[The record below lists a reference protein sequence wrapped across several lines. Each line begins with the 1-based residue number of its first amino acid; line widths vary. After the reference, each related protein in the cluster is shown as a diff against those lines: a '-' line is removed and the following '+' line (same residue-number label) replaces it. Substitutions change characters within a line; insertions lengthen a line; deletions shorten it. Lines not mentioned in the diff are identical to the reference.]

1 MGPYLGPIG
10 GRYRLA
16 YRVGVESCSLVKH
29 FSFDINFSEIYFNIT
44 YRYSLQVAIFGSTNY
59 GISSYVP
66 TAVKSCQNTISK
78 YNAIYYWSINWIFP
92 QNQYNYPIISNITN
106 Y

>member
-1 MGPYLGPIG
+1 MGPIG

-29 FSFDINFSEIYFNIT
+29 FGFDINFSEIYFNIT
-44 YRYSLQVAIFGSTNY
+44 YRYSLQVAIIGSTNY

-66 TAVKSCQNTISK
+66 KAIKNYQNTTVK

-92 QNQYNYPIISNITN
+92 QYKYNYPIISIITN